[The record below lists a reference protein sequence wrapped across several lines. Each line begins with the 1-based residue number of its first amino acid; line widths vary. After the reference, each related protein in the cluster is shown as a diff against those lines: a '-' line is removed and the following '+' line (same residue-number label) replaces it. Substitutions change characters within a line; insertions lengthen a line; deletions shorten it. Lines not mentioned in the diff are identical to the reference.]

1 MPRLVG
7 TRKAFNASC
16 DVDLLNAAT
25 ARLKLLGLD
34 RSAFIEQQFAALLA
48 WSDPLVAV
56 LESGRS
62 EAEMK
67 VVLRSQ
73 LSNVQNMLSH
83 AHGDMADLMAWSVE
97 DSTHSN
103 E

>member
-7 TRKAFNASC
+7 KRKAFNASC

-34 RSAFIEQQFAALLA
+34 RSAFIEQQFAVLLA
-48 WSDPLVAV
+48 WSDPLMSVFN
-56 LESGRS
+56 SGMS
-62 EAEMK
+62 EAEIK
-67 VVLRSQ
+67 VALRSQ
-73 LSNVQNMLSH
+73 LPNVQSLLSH
-83 AHGDMADLMAWSVE
+83 AHGDMADLMTWSVT
-97 DSTHSN
+97 DTHNN